1 MKISVLLC
9 VFNGQEYISQAI
21 QSILRRELVDNSYD
35 IIKEITRNQSF
46 SIEKILIVVEEKIQN
61 HKNKDKIIEE
71 IRGLDVNKYVG
82 AINYKMDYEY

>member
-1 MKISVLLC
+1 
-9 VFNGQEYISQAI
+9 
-21 QSILRRELVDNSYD
+21 
-35 IIKEITRNQSF
+35 

-82 AINYKMDYEY
+82 VLINYKMDYEY